1 MKTRTWTIGRQI
13 TAGFALPLV
22 VMVLLGLSLFQN
34 TQALLDNNQW
44 VKHTHQVLQRFQL
57 VLVQLQDAETG
68 QRGFVIT
75 GEPAFLSPYESGRRG
90 VDAELNEVAKL
101 TADNPA
107 QQARIQKLRDLVQEK
122 TSELSE
128 TIEMRRRLGFE
139 PTQKVV
145 AEGRGKRVM
154 DAIRAL
160 VGEASEHE
168 RELLAQRDAAYAKS
182 ERSLYISLVGGTGL
196 TILVVLAFGF
206 VIIRGINRR
215 IETACV
221 QVQGSATELQTAAAQ
236 QSQGSR
242 EQATATSEVSTT
254 MKELLSTSHQIAEST
269 QRVTQIAAETDA
281 AARLGENTVQQAR
294 EAIDT
299 VQRQVEQIVAHMLDF
314 GKKSQEIGGILQIIN
329 ELAEQTNILAINAT
343 IEAAGAGD
351 AGRRFSVVADEIR
364 KLADRVG
371 GSTKEIRSLIEELR
385 AAANTTVVATE
396 SGSKAVGASTRQFTE
411 VAVGFKR
418 IVDLVSSTAGATRE
432 IELSTKQQATA
443 VEQVNVALL
452 DVNKTAR
459 ETETSSAMTLTT
471 SSELAKLSREL
482 LLLVQRSQIQGH
494 ARSQH
499 E

>member
-1 MKTRTWTIGRQI
+1 MKTRTWTIGRLI

-22 VMVLLGLSLFQN
+22 VMVLLGFALLQN
-34 TQALLDNNQW
+34 TETLLDSNHW
-44 VKHTHQVLQRFQL
+44 VRHTHQVKQRLQL
-57 VLVQLQDAETG
+57 VLNDLQDAETG

-75 GEPAFLSPYESGRRG
+75 GDPTFLEPYESGRKG
-90 VDAELNEVAKL
+90 VEAELDKL
-101 TADNPA
+101 AQLISDNPV
-107 QQARIQKLRDLVQEK
+107 QQKRLEKLRALVHDK
-122 TSELSE
+122 LSELAE
-128 TIEMRRRLGFE
+128 TIEMRRRFGFE
-139 PTQKVV
+139 PAQQIV
-145 AEGRGKRVM
+145 AEGRGKQAM
-154 DAIRAL
+154 DMIRTIVA
-160 VGEASEHE
+160 EAAQME
-168 RELLAQRDAAYAKS
+168 RDLLQQRDAAYAKS
-182 ERSLYISLVGGTGL
+182 ERSLYFSLVGGTGL
-196 TILVVLAFGF
+196 TIVVVLVFG
-206 VIIRGINRR
+206 IILVRGINRR

-221 QVQGSATELQTAAAQ
+221 QVQVSATELQAAAAQ
-236 QSQGSR
+236 QSQGSK

-254 MKELLSTSHQIAEST
+254 MNELLSTSHQIAEST

-281 AARLGENTVQQAR
+281 AARLGDDTVQKAR

-299 VQRQVEQIVAHMLDF
+299 VQRQVEQIVQHMLDF

-385 AAANTTVVATE
+385 AAANTTVVVTE
-396 SGSKAVGASTRQFTE
+396 SGSKAVDASTRQFTE
-411 VAVGFKR
+411 VAIGFKR

-459 ETETSSAMTLTT
+459 ETESSSAMTLTT

-482 LLLVQRSQIQGH
+482 LQLVQRTQVQPH
-494 ARSQH
+494 AKPHH